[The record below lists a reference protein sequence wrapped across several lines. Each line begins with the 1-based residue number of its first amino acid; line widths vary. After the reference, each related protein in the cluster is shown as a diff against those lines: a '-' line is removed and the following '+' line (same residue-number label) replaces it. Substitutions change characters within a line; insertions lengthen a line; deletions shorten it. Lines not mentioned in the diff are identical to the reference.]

1 MALGPFTEVLHLLD
15 KVFVNLS
22 ADNIV
27 AEAASASSQRA
38 LAGRRN
44 KTLGTDCVCFIFWV
58 DIELDLA
65 PFSEIGRITDV
76 RGRYRLVL
84 VVYAG
89 SRGATGRIQSRVIS

>member
-1 MALGPFTEVLHLLD
+1 MALGPFTQVLHLLN
-15 KVFVNLS
+15 KVLVHLS

-27 AEAASASSQRA
+27 AETASTSSQRA

-44 KTLGTDCVCFIFWV
+44 KTLGTDCVYFIFWV

-65 PFSEIGRITDV
+65 PFSEISRFTDV
-76 RGRYRLVL
+76 RGRYGLVL

-89 SRGATGRIQSRVIS
+89 GRGATGRIQSRVIS